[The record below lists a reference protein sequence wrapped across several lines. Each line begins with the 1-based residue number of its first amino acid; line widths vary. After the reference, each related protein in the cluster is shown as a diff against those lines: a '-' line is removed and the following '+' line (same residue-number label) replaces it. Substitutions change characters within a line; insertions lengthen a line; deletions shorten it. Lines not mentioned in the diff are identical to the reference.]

1 MTSPFKVNTRSQW
14 ATLNPALL
22 AGEPGLESD
31 SNNLKIGDGRS
42 AWASLP
48 YHGCPGYWG
57 SFWDSTSQVAA
68 LADTAYAIKLRQT
81 DASSRG
87 IRIISNERITVDH
100 AGVYS
105 ITFSIQFS
113 NTDNSIHDTNVWL
126 RKNDSGSSGDVPA
139 SDSRF
144 SIIARRGGIDG
155 NVIGTVN
162 FVLPLVANDYIQL
175 MWATS
180 NVAAYIHAQA
190 AQSSPFAHPSIP
202 GIICTVVQ
210 VASA

>member
-1 MTSPFKVNTRSQW
+1 MSGPFKTNTRSQW
-14 ATLNPALL
+14 ATVNPVLL

-31 SNNLKIGDGRS
+31 TENLKIGDGKT
-42 AWASLP
+42 AWSGLP
-48 YHGCPGYWG
+48 YFGNPGYWG

-68 LADTAYAIKLRQT
+68 LANTAYGIKLRQIDT
-81 DASSRG
+81 ASRG
-87 IRIISNERITVDH
+87 IKVISD
-100 AGVYS
+100 

-113 NTDNSIHDTNVWL
+113 NTDNSIHDTNIWL
-126 RKNDSGSSGDVPA
+126 RKNGVDVPA

-144 SIIARRGGIDG
+144 SVIARHGSVDG
-155 NVIGTVN
+155 NVIGCVN
-162 FVLPLVANDYIQL
+162 FVLGVTTNDYLEL

-180 NVAAYIHAQA
+180 NVAAYIHAEA
-190 AQSSPFAHPSIP
+190 AQTSPFAHPSIP

>member
-1 MTSPFKVNTRSQW
+1 MSSPFKVNTRSQW
-14 ATLNPALL
+14 ATLNPVLM

-31 SNNLKIGDGRS
+31 TSNLKIGNGRTP
-42 AWASLP
+42 WTSLP

-68 LADTAYAIKLRQT
+68 AIDTAYPIKLRQVDT
-81 DASSRG
+81 ASRG
-87 IRIISNERITVDH
+87 IRVISDGRITVDH
-100 AGVYS
+100 PGIYS

-113 NTDNSIHDTNVWL
+113 NTDSSIHDINVWL
-126 RKNDSGSSGDVPA
+126 RKNGVDVPA

-144 SIIARRGGIDG
+144 SITAKHGILDG
-155 NVIGTVN
+155 NVIGTIN
-162 FVLPLVANDYIQL
+162 FVLGLTTNDYLEL

-180 NVAAYIHAQA
+180 NVEAYIHAEV
-190 AQSSPFAHPSIP
+190 AQTSPFAHPSIP

>member
-1 MTSPFKVNTRSQW
+1 MSSPFKVNTRSQW
-14 ATLNPALL
+14 ATLNPVLL

-31 SNNLKIGDGRS
+31 TSNLKIGNGRS
-42 AWASLP
+42 PWSSLP

-68 LADTAYAIKLRQT
+68 LANTAYAIKLRQT

-100 AGVYS
+100 AGIYS

-113 NTDNSIHDTNVWL
+113 NTDNSIHDTNIWL
-126 RKNDSGSSGDVPA
+126 RKNGADVPA

-144 SIIARRGGIDG
+144 SVIARHGSVDG
-155 NVIGTVN
+155 NVIGCVN
-162 FVLPLVANDYIQL
+162 FVLGVTTNDYIEL

-180 NVAAYIHAQA
+180 NVAAYIHAEA
-190 AQSSPFAHPSIP
+190 AQTSPFAHPSIP

>member
-1 MTSPFKVNTRSQW
+1 MSGPFKVNTRSQW
-14 ATLNPALL
+14 TALNPVLL

-31 SNNLKIGDGRS
+31 TKNLKIGDGRTP
-42 AWASLP
+42 WAVLP

-57 SFWDSTSQVAA
+57 SFWDETSQVAA
-68 LADTAYAIKLRQT
+68 LANTAYPIKLRQS
-81 DASSRG
+81 DATSRG
-87 IRIISNERITVDH
+87 VKIISDGRITVDH
-100 AGVYS
+100 PGIYS

-113 NTDNSIHDTNVWL
+113 NTDNSIHDINVWL
-126 RKNDSGSSGDVPA
+126 RKNNEGSAGDVPA

-144 SIIARRGGIDG
+144 SIIARHGNVDG

-162 FVLPLVANDYIQL
+162 FVLGLAANDYIEL
-175 MWATS
+175 MWMTS
-180 NVAAYIHAQA
+180 NVAAYIHAEA
-190 AQSSPFAHPSIP
+190 AEASPPHPAIP